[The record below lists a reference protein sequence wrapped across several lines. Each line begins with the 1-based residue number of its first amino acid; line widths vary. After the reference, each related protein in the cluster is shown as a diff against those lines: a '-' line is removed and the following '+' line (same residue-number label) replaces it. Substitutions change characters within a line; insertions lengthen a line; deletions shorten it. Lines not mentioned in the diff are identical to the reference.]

1 MVGVITVNLGHKM
14 ISAPFHRFTTS
25 SQSRLLTVLV
35 STGDAGVGEVDYWI
49 HRILTH
55 LERPVDVQVVDG
67 KNLRVVD
74 DSIIIGK
81 WDLTEWKRLIETN
94 GFRNVGLLRIGEYT
108 ATIACQFSSLTTHP
122 IGLEGDEFA
131 GDGSYKPFSYVLR
144 PYWFEK
150 YTNQTDHIPVVWI
163 PNGYSQ
169 GVGPR
174 FSPTLL
180 PYSMRP
186 QLCYFEG
193 SARDNGQPSSREK
206 MRAALAEWDPKGEI
220 CAVQWTSGFRQG
232 HSPLIY
238 STSFGRAKY
247 ALCPGGN
254 NAETI
259 RYAPS
264 WRALDLSFVSS
275 KVNCLGSTRSV

>member
-1 MVGVITVNLGHKM
+1 VEAPDRNKWLSERGFTRIQLNLKEMNLPMMVATSP
-14 ISAPFHRFTTS
+14 SA
-25 SQSRLLTVLV
+25 
-35 STGDAGVGEVDYWI
+35 
-49 HRILTH
+49 
-55 LERPVDVQVVDG
+55 
-67 KNLRVVD
+67 
-74 DSIIIGK
+74 
-81 WDLTEWKRLIETN
+81 
-94 GFRNVGLLRIGEYT
+94 
-108 ATIACQFSSLTTHP
+108 
-122 IGLEGDEFA
+122 
-131 GDGSYKPFSYVLR
+131 
-144 PYWFEK
+144 
-150 YTNQTDHIPVVWI
+150 VVWI

-259 RYAPS
+259 RFYEALENNAIPIIVREPWLAGVFGQNARFPFIVLDS
-264 WRALDLSFVSS
+264 WDEMGPCIEALKAEDPAVGQGRQTATRKWWDEIQDKITSDAARVVDASFAN
-275 KVNCLGSTRSV
+275 KYKEDI